1 MSIDRESLQDLQ
13 GTFRE
18 WCREHVEVD
27 DVEELEQVAQDVL
40 GALGHA
46 MMQECLPPLAVAHGR
61 PEGGVVCSCGHKARY
76 VANRSRG
83 VGTLY
88 GVVEVERAYY
98 HCRHCGTGY
107 VPWDAG
113 EGLSSLLWT
122 PRVKSLIAQAVA
134 YLTYSEA
141 VEMLDLLSGFGIEE
155 SCAER
160 IVAEVSGRLRAE
172 EAKQIEGCL
181 DGTVVPLLPQP
192 PRRLY
197 VTADGAIAH
206 VGGSWREIKVG
217 LVYQGV
223 RGKNGIDEC
232 MAQYY
237 VGAQETAETFGR
249 RLFAAAVR
257 AGVQVAHEVIFI
269 GDGAE
274 WIWNL
279 AELHYPGA
287 TQILDYYHATEHI
300 HSLAHI
306 MYGEQSPQGERWA
319 KDHCRELKRSGPT
332 SLLRAMKRMKPTT
345 TEQAEAVQRE
355 IGYFTRNQH
364 RMEYGQFRARGLMIG
379 SGPVEAGCKTVVG
392 TRLKRTGMRWSPAGA
407 DAVLA
412 VRTAMLSHDR
422 QRVQNAAKAA

>member
-1 MSIDRESLQDLQ
+1 MNIDRASLQNLL

-18 WCREHVEVD
+18 WCREHVEVAD
-27 DVEELEQVAQDVL
+27 LEELEQVAEDVL
-40 GALGHA
+40 GELGHA
-46 MMQECLPPLAVAHGR
+46 MMQECLPPLAAAHGR
-61 PEGGVVCSCGHKARY
+61 PAGGVVCLCGHKARY
-76 VANRSRG
+76 VANRQRG

-98 HCRHCGTGY
+98 HCRHCGRGY

-113 EGLSSLLWT
+113 QGLSGLLWT
-122 PRVKSLIAQAVA
+122 PRVKSLVAQAVG

-141 VEMLDLLSGFGIEE
+141 VEMLELLSGFRIEE

-160 IVAEVSGRLRAE
+160 IVAELSGRLRAE
-172 EAKQIEGCL
+172 EASQIKGCL
-181 DGTVVPLLPQP
+181 EGTVIPLLPHP
-192 PRRLY
+192 PHRLY
-197 VTADGAIAH
+197 VATDGVSAH
-206 VGGSWREIKVG
+206 IGGSWHEVKVG
-217 LVYQGV
+217 LVYRGV
-223 RGKNGIDEC
+223 PGKTGIDEC
-232 MAQYY
+232 VGQHY
-237 VGAQETAETFGR
+237 VAAQETAEAFGR
-249 RLFAAAVR
+249 RLYAAAVQ
-257 AGVQVAHEVIFI
+257 AGVQAAHEVIFI

-274 WIWNL
+274 WIWNM

-300 HSLAHI
+300 HSLARI

-332 SLLRAMKRMKPTT
+332 SLLRAMKRMKPNTS
-345 TEQAEAVQRE
+345 EQAEAVQRE
-355 IGYFTRNQH
+355 IGYFTRNKH

-392 TRLKRTGMRWSPAGA
+392 TRLKRAGMRWSPAGA

-412 VRTAMLSHDR
+412 VRTAMLSGDR